1 MARLNSGRPLARA
14 ALLVALALALA
25 VPIAVRAAS
34 TVTAQEVEEGLT
46 CQCGCGLTVANC
58 NHPNCEFSVPA
69 RDQIEA
75 MLHRGMTGPQVIAF
89 FRHKY
94 GEKILSA
101 PTATGFNLLAWVMP
115 FAALLG
121 GGIFVAVAL
130 GRWRAH
136 PDIPAPAPEPNT
148 ASGGDDE
155 LRRRLERDLR
165 EGF

>member
-1 MARLNSGRPLARA
+1 VAPPHSGRPLARA

-69 RDQIEA
+69 REQIEA

-101 PTATGFNLLAWVMP
+101 PTTTGFNLLAWVMP
-115 FAALLG
+115 FAALMG

-136 PDIPAPAPEPNT
+136 PESPAPAPESNS
-148 ASGGDDE
+148 ANGGDDE
-155 LRRRLERDLR
+155 MRRRLERDLR